1 MFQTQY
7 IYLIYAKYTPN
18 FILFRFGV
26 KYDPIHQINQC
37 EDLIFSINVDNLRH
51 KVGHKDTSGHKYRN
65 S

>member
-1 MFQTQY
+1 MQNIHQ
-7 IYLIYAKYTPN
+7 
-18 FILFRFGV
+18 FGV